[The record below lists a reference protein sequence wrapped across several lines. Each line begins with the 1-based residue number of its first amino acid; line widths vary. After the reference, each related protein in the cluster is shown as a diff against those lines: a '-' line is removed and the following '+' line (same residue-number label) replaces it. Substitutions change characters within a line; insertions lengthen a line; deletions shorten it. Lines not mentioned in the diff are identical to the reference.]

1 MIFKRVSLCRSFRQ
15 YCEAAYLVLRK
26 NGNLFITLFAL
37 MLTAGL
43 PELTSVKDI
52 QYLKVNDKCS
62 SPPPPCTHLLTL
74 LIYHIYTLPPP
85 QDSLALGKTD
95 EDALK
100 QFRQKFDEAL
110 RESWTTKVNWMAH
123 NVAKDNRS

>member
-1 MIFKRVSLCRSFRQ
+1 MQQNKLN
-15 YCEAAYLVLRK
+15 LRLK
-26 NGNLFITLFAL
+26 
-37 MLTAGL
+37 LTPFL
-43 PELTSVKDI
+43 
-52 QYLKVNDKCS
+52 
-62 SPPPPCTHLLTL
+62 SPPPFPP
-74 LIYHIYTLPPP
+74 LPLPNPP

-95 EDALK
+95 DEALK

>member
-1 MIFKRVSLCRSFRQ
+1 MPISFISSTLVSSS
-15 YCEAAYLVLRK
+15 
-26 NGNLFITLFAL
+26 AL
-37 MLTAGL
+37 LT
-43 PELTSVKDI
+43 
-52 QYLKVNDKCS
+52 N
-62 SPPPPCTHLLTL
+62 PPHLLQTL
-74 LIYHIYTLPPP
+74 PP

-95 EDALK
+95 DEALK

>member
-1 MIFKRVSLCRSFRQ
+1 MLTLCVDGRS
-15 YCEAAYLVLRK
+15 CV
-26 NGNLFITLFAL
+26 LFIIIIIILHHLPHTLFTNL
-37 MLTAGL
+37 
-43 PELTSVKDI
+43 
-52 QYLKVNDKCS
+52 S
-62 SPPPPCTHLLTL
+62 SFFPR
-74 LIYHIYTLPPP
+74 

-95 EDALK
+95 DEALK

>member
-1 MIFKRVSLCRSFRQ
+1 MFWLFKDQEIKYFCLSCCRLLPS
-15 YCEAAYLVLRK
+15 LVLVSASVSV
-26 NGNLFITLFAL
+26 LAL
-37 MLTAGL
+37 HLL
-43 PELTSVKDI
+43 LNP
-52 QYLKVNDKCS
+52 CS
-62 SPPPPCTHLLTL
+62 LSPLLPPPQPLFP
-74 LIYHIYTLPPP
+74 LPPP

-95 EDALK
+95 EEALK

>member
-1 MIFKRVSLCRSFRQ
+1 MWEVVK
-15 YCEAAYLVLRK
+15 VLTVIV
-26 NGNLFITLFAL
+26 LLATFPAL
-37 MLTAGL
+37 T
-43 PELTSVKDI
+43 
-52 QYLKVNDKCS
+52 
-62 SPPPPCTHLLTL
+62 
-74 LIYHIYTLPPP
+74 TLPNSLPQL

-95 EDALK
+95 DEALK

>member
-1 MIFKRVSLCRSFRQ
+1 MHHPVLTNEPPSFLQ
-15 YCEAAYLVLRK
+15 PL
-26 NGNLFITLFAL
+26 
-37 MLTAGL
+37 
-43 PELTSVKDI
+43 
-52 QYLKVNDKCS
+52 
-62 SPPPPCTHLLTL
+62 
-74 LIYHIYTLPPP
+74 PP

-95 EDALK
+95 EEALK

>member
-1 MIFKRVSLCRSFRQ
+1 MG
-15 YCEAAYLVLRK
+15 E
-26 NGNLFITLFAL
+26 NL
-37 MLTAGL
+37 
-43 PELTSVKDI
+43 
-52 QYLKVNDKCS
+52 
-62 SPPPPCTHLLTL
+62 PPCCCCSGVWIKTVPRLH
-74 LIYHIYTLPPP
+74 

-95 EDALK
+95 DEALK